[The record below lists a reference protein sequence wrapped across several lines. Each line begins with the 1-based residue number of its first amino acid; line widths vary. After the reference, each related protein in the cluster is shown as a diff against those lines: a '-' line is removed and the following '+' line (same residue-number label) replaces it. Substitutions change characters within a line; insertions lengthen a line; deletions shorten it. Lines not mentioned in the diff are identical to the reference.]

1 MGSAVGEIAPRGR
14 TWRAAWRR
22 PGPSEASSRKSGRR
36 GGQGS
41 PHLGDRGRA
50 EIGRGGIFYLHSCK
64 DGVTIPTME
73 RQKHKSL
80 AGELRKAVRAS
91 GRSRYA
97 ISRATGVS
105 ESVLSRFMAG
115 KFNLSLAN
123 VERIAGFLGL
133 RLVQDRKPHKKG
145 R

>member
-1 MGSAVGEIAPRGR
+1 M
-14 TWRAAWRR
+14 
-22 PGPSEASSRKSGRR
+22 
-36 GGQGS
+36 
-41 PHLGDRGRA
+41 
-50 EIGRGGIFYLHSCK
+50 HSCK
-64 DGVTIPTME
+64 DGAIIPTME

-80 AGELRKAVRAS
+80 AEELRKAIRDT

-105 ESVLSRFMAG
+105 EAVLSRFMAG

-123 VERIAGFLGL
+123 AERIAGFLGL
-133 RLVQDRKPHKKG
+133 RLVQDRKPHKKE